1 MKSTPDD
8 AFQSLAK
15 TFFLDHPEIAHEWR
29 TVKSRLSGDR
39 LDLVC
44 APGAANE
51 VYASLLGGQI
61 AVGDRADHTDFAD
74 FGHGLSDE
82 DIARDAFN
90 DLIELLRRHG
100 HLSAAT

>member
-1 MKSTPDD
+1 MNTSPDD
-8 AFQSLAK
+8 AFESLAK
-15 TFFLDHPEIAHEWR
+15 AFLLNHPEISHEWR
-29 TVKSRLSGDR
+29 RVKSRLSGDR
-39 LDLVC
+39 VDLVC

-51 VYASLLGGQI
+51 VYATLLGGQI

-82 DIARDAFN
+82 EVAQEAFN

-100 HLSAAT
+100 HLDAAT

>member
-1 MKSTPDD
+1 MNTSPDD
-8 AFQSLAK
+8 AFESLAK
-15 TFFLDHPEIAHEWR
+15 AFFLNHPEISHEWR
-29 TVKSRLSGDR
+29 RVKSRLSGDR
-39 LDLVC
+39 VDLVC

-51 VYASLLGGQI
+51 VYATLLGGQI

-82 DIARDAFN
+82 EVAQEAFN

-100 HLSAAT
+100 HLDAAT